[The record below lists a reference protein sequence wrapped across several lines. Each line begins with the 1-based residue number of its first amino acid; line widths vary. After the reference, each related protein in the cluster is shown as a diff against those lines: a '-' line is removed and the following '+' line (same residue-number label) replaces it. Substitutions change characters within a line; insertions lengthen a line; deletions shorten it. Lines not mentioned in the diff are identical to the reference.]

1 MAPSVAHVH
10 DCPVPPGPAEPGL
23 GRRAFRVVLPDG
35 RAYWTVADDGYAT
48 DAVADRFLFDLRF
61 RRDRAEST
69 SRAYAGE
76 LAEFLAWCQ
85 RTGRSLEDGAFA
97 LSRFVLYLRTRSTTR
112 PGSGQHRP
120 PGAARV
126 NHVLAVVREFY
137 KHAAATRALPGEVL
151 CALYE
156 VADDRH
162 LPAELRPESGG
173 LRYRAKPS
181 EAPWVPWRLYTLEGR
196 MEP

>member
-1 MAPSVAHVH
+1 
-10 DCPVPPGPAEPGL
+10 
-23 GRRAFRVVLPDG
+23 
-35 RAYWTVADDGYAT
+35 
-48 DAVADRFLFDLRF
+48 
-61 RRDRAEST
+61 
-69 SRAYAGE
+69 
-76 LAEFLAWCQ
+76 
-85 RTGRSLEDGAFA
+85 
-97 LSRFVLYLRTRSTTR
+97 
-112 PGSGQHRP
+112 
-120 PGAARV
+120 
-126 NHVLAVVREFY
+126 VLAVVREFY